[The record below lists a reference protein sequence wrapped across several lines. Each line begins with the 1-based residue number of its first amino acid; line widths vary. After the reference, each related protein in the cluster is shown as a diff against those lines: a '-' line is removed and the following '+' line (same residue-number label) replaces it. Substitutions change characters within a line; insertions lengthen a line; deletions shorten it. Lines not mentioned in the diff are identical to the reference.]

1 MLGARRG
8 RKGEGLVCRG
18 GSDLCCRRG
27 ILLCFAVCDLSDGV
41 GGVIWL
47 GGWDRYP
54 FQFFRLHFAHVAG
67 PPFSALHQRN
77 IRTPLRRYA

>member
-8 RKGEGLVCRG
+8 RRGEGLVCRG

-27 ILLCFAVCDLSDGV
+27 VLFCFSVCDLSDGV

-47 GGWDRYP
+47 GGWDTL
-54 FQFFRLHFAHVAG
+54 FG
-67 PPFSALHQRN
+67 FSGYLLLMWQGHLS
-77 IRTPLRRYA
+77 LRFTRGVYVRR